1 MRTTERDASFRC
13 TVQVSFD
20 IFLFYSICCLS
31 TLNIVQIIGI
41 SHNETK
47 VKLGKKL
54 KSQQSCDT
62 VPLKGGVGGVI

>member
-1 MRTTERDASFRC
+1 MKEMQVFDVLYKYPSTFSYS
-13 TVQVSFD
+13 TVH
-20 IFLFYSICCLS
+20 ICCLS